1 MKPVKKPVEKNQN
14 KKMKTKSKPKPGKS
28 AKDKMDDMQRLVHLL
43 QVNQIELEHQ
53 TQELRIIQNELEVS
67 RNNYVQFFDFSP
79 IPYFS
84 MDSNGIIKE
93 VNLKASQ
100 LVGEGRNKLTGK
112 RIISVIVPE
121 DQKTFQSF
129 IKFVFESGF
138 QQTCELKMMGK
149 NKSIL
154 RVKLEGILLTDTLD
168 ANPKCLIAFIPD
180 SF

>member
-14 KKMKTKSKPKPGKS
+14 KKMKTKSKPKSGKS
-28 AKDKMDDMQRLVHLL
+28 AKDKMDDMNRLVHLL

-84 MDSNGIIKE
+84 MDSTGIIKE

-112 RIISVIVPE
+112 R
-121 DQKTFQSF
+121 
-129 IKFVFESGF
+129 
-138 QQTCELKMMGK
+138 
-149 NKSIL
+149 
-154 RVKLEGILLTDTLD
+154 
-168 ANPKCLIAFIPD
+168 
-180 SF
+180 